1 MIKINRGSVYEDPIR
16 PNRLFKLL
24 DLIKSDNR
32 SGHNQTTVV
41 IYREVYP
48 DVTYHLDGDHLVE
61 YEFTKDSSKVY
72 MNFDEFIDVFK
83 NLEVDEETLIRLR
96 EGIYG

>member
-1 MIKINRGSVYEDPIR
+1 MIKINRGSVYEDPTR
-16 PNRLFKLL
+16 PNKLFKLL
-24 DLIKSDNR
+24 DLVKSDNR
-32 SGHNQTTVV
+32 SGHQQSIIV
-41 IYREVYP
+41 IYREVYL
-48 DVTYHLDGDHLVE
+48 DITYHFDGDRLIE
-61 YEFTKDSSKVY
+61 YEFTKDSTKVY